1 MEVSARI
8 VRAHSPSFRAGRS
21 VLVRD
26 RGAAVWIPLG
36 REISPAGGYSIRACA
51 TAAHRPGTGQGV
63 TLLNGVIVLDVVY
76 AVGVI
81 ALFALIGLLA
91 KAVEKL

>member
-1 MEVSARI
+1 MDSVRTRDFAR
-8 VRAHSPSFRAGRS
+8 RRC
-21 VLVRD
+21 
-26 RGAAVWIPLG
+26 
-36 REISPAGGYSIRACA
+36 SIRACA
-51 TAAHRPGTGQGV
+51 AAAHRPGTGQGV

>member
-1 MEVSARI
+1 M
-8 VRAHSPSFRAGRS
+8 
-21 VLVRD
+21 
-26 RGAAVWIPLG
+26 
-36 REISPAGGYSIRACA
+36 
-51 TAAHRPGTGQGV
+51 
-63 TLLNGVIVLDVVY
+63 NGVIVLDVVY